1 VAKIVEG
8 RLLRSGV
15 AGAGG
20 LGGSEMRICII
31 GLVRRRSSGV
41 KGELFRS
48 EDHISGEL

>member
-1 VAKIVEG
+1 MAKIVEG

-31 GLVRRRSSGV
+31 GLVRRRSSG
-41 KGELFRS
+41 GERRIIS
-48 EDHISGEL
+48 ERGPYLW